1 MEDLVEIGVNAC
13 KAGNFDEAVG
23 HFTKAIAKDAKN
35 ISALYN
41 RARAYSKIDE
51 LDKALL
57 DFEKL
62 TEITPDN
69 ATFIGDY
76 AVALHLCEMDE
87 KAELHFELALKLEP
101 ENPYRYSSRAFYK
114 DRMGDSKGAIKDYEK
129 AIELDPEDEIAYNNK
144 GLIEEKLGYKEK
156 AEKSFKRSNKIMG
169 YEPKSGDRI
178 EKVEKPKKIE
188 SKMDVLKSLT
198 TKNGFKDFLKF
209 SKNLF
214 NKSNDN
220 RWVIP
225 LIFSS

>member
-1 MEDLVEIGVNAC
+1 MEDLVEIGVNEC
-13 KAGNFDEAVG
+13 KAGNFEGAVV
-23 HFTKAIAKDAKN
+23 HFTKALAKEAKN
-35 ISALYN
+35 IPALYN
-41 RARAYSKIDE
+41 RARAYSKTDQ

-57 DFEKL
+57 DFETL
-62 TEITPDN
+62 TEISPDN

-114 DRMGDSKGAIKDYEK
+114 DRMGDYKGAIKDYEK
-129 AIELDPEDEIAYNNK
+129 AIALDPEDEIAYNNK

-156 AEKSFKRSNKIMG
+156 AEKSFQKSNKIVG

-178 EKVEKPKKIE
+178 DTSNKSRIVETKLGVI
-188 SKMDVLKSLT
+188 KSLT
-198 TKNGFKDFLKF
+198 TKHGFNDFLRF

-214 NKSNDN
+214 NKNNDN
-220 RWVIP
+220 N
-225 LIFSS
+225 